1 MVSKLPHTS
10 ESSVPEY
17 LRRLGLPRDCSVQQV
32 EAAYHRLAIA
42 ADPNQGGSNQEFQ
55 QLQLDRENALQ
66 YALQYVRQRVT
77 PASHQQLLKL
87 IPDQSPPPR
96 FVRHL
101 PSALVATTL
110 ICSALCIGPSGLFLF
125 VLSLLLGWLAFVCL
139 FSISLV
145 NLRAG
150 VATALYAGAIIVFVM
165 AYAIASSAYGV
176 SDVVAFSSGKTN
188 AAIVMA
194 PFLFATLCIFGGAGW
209 AASMSQ
215 RRL

>member
-1 MVSKLPHTS
+1 MTAMVDENDCRKSSGQQERWCRSCPHTS

-110 ICSALCIGPSGLFLF
+110 ICSALCIGPSGLFPICVESF
-125 VLSLLLGWLAFVCL
+125 AWLAGVCMPV
-139 FSISLV
+139 F
-145 NLRAG
+145 NLTG
-150 VATALYAGAIIVFVM
+150 K
-165 AYAIASSAYGV
+165 SACL
-176 SDVVAFSSGKTN
+176 A
-188 AAIVMA
+188 
-194 PFLFATLCIFGGAGW
+194 
-209 AASMSQ
+209 SQ
-215 RRL
+215 RLCTLVQLLYS